1 MGDRKETLMRILQI
15 IANADEPLGSGTISQ
30 ELHLY
35 DTDISEATVGRVLR
49 DIDLD
54 NLTER
59 VGYRGRILTEKGIA
73 YLRELQDEQQRTLC
87 GHEFIRL
94 TRVQDKEQLLNI
106 LVARKAIEKMTAR
119 LAAIYATEEEIK
131 ILQQLVQINTK
142 RPETMHTAI
151 AEHDVQ
157 FHKIIARASRNPVLE
172 SALDVIRQDGQ
183 LSPIME
189 HIRTQVGSTVFSDHF
204 RILRCVEEH
213 YPDMAERAM
222 DDHLENLISDVN
234 KYWELVNQ
242 DGANNADKHR

>member
-1 MGDRKETLMRILQI
+1 MSDRKETVMRILQI

-49 DIDLD
+49 DMDLE

-59 VGYRGRILTEKGIA
+59 VGYRGRLLTEKGLA
-73 YLRELQDEQQRTLC
+73 YLRELQEEQQRHLY

-106 LVARKAIEKMTAR
+106 LVARKAIEKMTVR
-119 LAAIYATEEEIK
+119 LAAMNATEEELK
-131 ILQQLVQINTK
+131 KLRQLVQINKK
-142 RPETMHTAI
+142 RPEAVHITV

-157 FHKIIARASRNPVLE
+157 FHKIVARASRNPVLE

-189 HIRTQVGSTVFSDHF
+189 YIRSQVGSTMFSDHF
-204 RILRCVEEH
+204 RILRCIEEH
-213 YPDMAERAM
+213 YPDMAEKAM
-222 DDHLENLISDVN
+222 DDHLDNLIADVN
-234 KYWELVNQ
+234 KYWELVNK
-242 DGANNADKHR
+242 DKKSGKK